1 MKRMRQNHDSPS
13 ASGGGFTLIE
23 LVVVMAILGM
33 LLALALP
40 RYMHSVDRSREVALK
55 QDLSVMREAIDKFF
69 GDQAKYPD
77 TLEELVAKRYLR
89 RIPADPITDSAA
101 TWVALPPPSSA
112 MPGRVYDVKSGAEGK
127 ARDGSSFSE
136 W

>member
-1 MKRMRQNHDSPS
+1 MTSVCRCRSTPT
-13 ASGGGFTLIE
+13 ASRGGFTLIE

-40 RYMHSVDRSREVALK
+40 RYMNSVDRSREVALK

-77 TLEELVAKRYLR
+77 TLEELVTKRYLR
-89 RIPADPITDSAA
+89 RIPEDPITDSAA
-101 TWVALPPPSSA
+101 TWVALPPPSST